1 MPRLS
6 VSRRWC
12 PAIPPAS
19 APSPPRAPP
28 SASGCFTV
36 PCIVAPQIAPD
47 TTRDASGVQPTGG
60 KGSLSAINSLIA
72 SSAILFE
79 ALAKIILANGESP
92 VRIHLRFRA
101 QATTASAVI
110 GRKPATAPA
119 DLNDHARR
127 LAEQALRL
135 SRTWAMKK
143 MKFRYSITW
152 GSAFYFRGM
161 YSEALT
167 NYQLATDAFRGY
179 AGQSFYGELEINS
192 GRQGTVMQPL
202 SGPPRQPRRKKACYA
217 FLSEDV

>member
-1 MPRLS
+1 
-6 VSRRWC
+6 
-12 PAIPPAS
+12 
-19 APSPPRAPP
+19 
-28 SASGCFTV
+28 
-36 PCIVAPQIAPD
+36 
-47 TTRDASGVQPTGG
+47 
-60 KGSLSAINSLIA
+60 
-72 SSAILFE
+72 
-79 ALAKIILANGESP
+79 
-92 VRIHLRFRA
+92 
-101 QATTASAVI
+101 
-110 GRKPATAPA
+110 
-119 DLNDHARR
+119 
-127 LAEQALRL
+127 
-135 SRTWAMKK
+135 MKK